1 MFEAAI
7 NRAEQRAFAGLAG
20 LVENPH
26 GSYGWKL
33 PAMNRMQKN
42 LDEWAYKSDFELS
55 TICGFGACCN
65 CMLGGSRYK
74 VSGIW

>member
-7 NRAEQRAFAGLAG
+7 ARAEQRALAGLAG

-33 PAMNRMQKN
+33 RRFKRMMKR
-42 LDEWAYKSDFELS
+42 LEDWAGKDGFELS
-55 TICGFGACCN
+55 KICGFGACCN

-74 VSGIW
+74 ISGI